1 MNFITKNFDGLSTCE
16 LYEILKVRSQIFIV
30 EQNMHCQDI
39 DDVDYTAR
47 HFGLE
52 KGGKIQAYLRA
63 FYIDDC
69 TVRIG
74 RVLSVTHGIGL
85 GTQIMQKAIT
95 DIKQNMP
102 CRKITLDSQKHAVPF
117 YEKFGFKTV
126 SGEFLEEGVLHVK
139 MELAI

>member
-1 MNFITKNFDGLSTCE
+1 MNFISKNFDGLSTRE

-74 RVLSVTHGIGL
+74 NTRHWSWH
-85 GTQIMQKAIT
+85 T
-95 DIKQNMP
+95 DNAKSDN
-102 CRKITLDSQKHAVPF
+102 RYKTKYAVP
-117 YEKFGFKTV
+117 
-126 SGEFLEEGVLHVK
+126 
-139 MELAI
+139 